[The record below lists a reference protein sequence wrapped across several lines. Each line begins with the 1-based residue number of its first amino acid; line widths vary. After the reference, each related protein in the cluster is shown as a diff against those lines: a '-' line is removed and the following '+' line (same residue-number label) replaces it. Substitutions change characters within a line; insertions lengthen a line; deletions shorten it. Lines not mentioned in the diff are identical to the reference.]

1 MPSSVACRLRSSP
14 RWVTI
19 AGHTDSQLADVWGR
33 PQTYTVV
40 VAAFSIGYAMTAG
53 AQNISTVV
61 AGQLIYTFG
70 NAGITICECASTEC
84 CDKTLCFPFL
94 PAIQALT
101 SSEQSNHRRHH
112 LLTMASLRQRC
123 DQLAVRRQ
131 RVRRIIHHGRDQ
143 WLQLE
148 RLEMGR
154 E

>member
-70 NAGITICECASTEC
+70 NAGITFCECASAEV
-84 CDKTLCFPFL
+84 LRYGALPSFL
-94 PAIQALT
+94 
-101 SSEQSNHRRHH
+101 
-112 LLTMASLRQRC
+112 ASHTGA
-123 DQLAVRRQ
+123 D
-131 RVRRIIHHGRDQ
+131 IK
-143 WLQLE
+143 
-148 RLEMGR
+148 
-154 E
+154 